1 MSEPWVP
8 ETQDTRL
15 EWETREL
22 PLCPE
27 CKGLARREILSM
39 TAEGQQYGP
48 WQCDLHGVLR
58 RVEFETLDVPGRYV
72 SADEEGAYDLSDPKH
87 PRHHEVYA
95 DIADIATEVD
105 R

>member
-1 MSEPWVP
+1 MTEPWVP
-8 ETQDTRL
+8 EPPDTRL

-48 WQCDLHGVLR
+48 WQCDLHGVLA
-58 RVEFETLDVPGRYV
+58 RVEYEMLDVPGRYV
-72 SADEEGAYDLSDPKH
+72 SADEEGAYDLSDPKSKGYH
-87 PRHHEVYA
+87 
-95 DIADIATEVD
+95 D
-105 R
+105 RMSAVWDSREGK